1 MMHIANGAEFA
12 PIVEIKSNEDYLPAT
27 THTAR
32 IAKTLAYL
40 YIKQ

>member
-1 MMHIANGAEFA
+1 MMHIANGESREFA

-32 IAKTLAYL
+32 IAKTLAY
-40 YIKQ
+40 IKQ